1 MCQEQIDVRR
11 VPFLLFHQ
19 IDESPAMQ
27 KRNREGDPAP
37 GESLE
42 GIVGDV
48 AGKSSQ
54 AVVADELRMVP
65 IGACRKCFL
74 PPFLQ
79 QLGVGFAQKPGIMV
93 FASLPGSEAFGKLWT
108 VQRFER
114 PSPGIYLP

>member
-1 MCQEQIDVRR
+1 MRQEQIDVRR

-19 IDESPAMQ
+19 IDESPAIQ
-27 KRNREGDPAP
+27 KRNRDGDPAP
-37 GESLE
+37 GASLE

-48 AGKSSQ
+48 TEKSSP

-74 PPFLQ
+74 PLFLQ
-79 QLGVGFAQKPGIMV
+79 QLGVGLAQKPGIMV
-93 FASLPGSEAFGKLWT
+93 FAPLPGSAPFGKLWA

-114 PSPGIYLP
+114 PSPEIYLP